1 MSELRSADDVLSVS
15 NLSISYRRRARAMR
29 VVSDVSFSIRRGEAY
44 GLVGESGCGKST
56 IAMAVMAYLA
66 DNALIDGGS
75 IRLLGDEVIG
85 ARAADLREWRA
96 SRVAM
101 VYQDPGSS
109 LNPTMRVGRQL
120 AEVYRYHDH
129 VSWDAANASALTML
143 ERVQF
148 ADPRTILERY
158 PHELSGGQQ
167 QRVMIAMALA
177 ANPALLILDEPTTGL
192 DATVEAE
199 ILDLVEELLRDI
211 GTAALFISHNLAIVS
226 RLCDRVGVLY
236 AGRLVEEGPA
246 SEVLHTPHH
255 PYSIGLL
262 NSIPHWGATKDHL
275 RLLPIPGDPPALGQI
290 PSGCAFA
297 SRCAIAED
305 ACLAAPPPLAPCSGV
320 HSLSACLRRD
330 DAADL
335 AAVVAKNEAADGPAP
350 VATPV
355 RIGREAVVE
364 VTDVIKRFSAHG
376 TTLTAVSDLS
386 LTLHRGEIL
395 GLVGES
401 GSGKTTLARTIA
413 GLYRADG
420 GAVRVGDATTRS
432 RRERASFLQMVFQ
445 NPDTALNA
453 KFRVARLLG
462 RSVKRLNPGLS
473 ADERQA
479 KVLDVAR
486 SVKLQESHL
495 DLLPG
500 ALSGGLK
507 QRVAIG
513 RAFTGDPTVVV
524 LDEPASALDVSVQAT
539 ILNLLVDLQREHD
552 LAYLFISHDLSVV
565 RYLSDR
571 IAVMYLGELVEIGP
585 AESVMRP
592 PHHPYTEVLLSANA
606 AAIAAGR
613 ARIRLRGPS
622 PSLANPPSGCRFH
635 TRCPRSLGELCATVA
650 PPMQVADAGHQY
662 RCHIEPSAL
671 ATLQSLRPDAAAAR
685 DAETTTDTDATTT
698 RSTRGH
704 S

>member
-1 MSELRSADDVLSVS
+1 MTDSTTTEDVLSVS

-29 VVSDVSFSIRRGEAY
+29 VVSDVNFTIRRGEAY

-56 IAMAVMAYLA
+56 IAMAVMSYLA
-66 DNALIDGGS
+66 NNAVIDDGS

-85 ARAADLREWRA
+85 ARAADLRAWRA

-129 VSWDAANASALTML
+129 VSWDQADASALAMF

-148 ADPRTILERY
+148 ADPRKILDRY

-226 RLCDRVGVLY
+226 RLCERVGVLY

-246 SEVLHTPHH
+246 GEVLRTPHH

-262 NSIPHWGATKDHL
+262 NSIPRWGATKDHS
-275 RLLPIPGDPPALGQI
+275 RLLPIPGDPPALGEI

-297 SRCAIAED
+297 GRCAIALDE
-305 ACLAAPPPLAPCSGV
+305 CLVAPPPLAPGAGV

-330 DAADL
+330 DAAAL
-335 AAVVAKNEAADGPAP
+335 AAVTVKNAETDRPTP

-355 RIGREAVVE
+355 SIRREPVVE
-364 VTDVIKRFSAHG
+364 LTNVVKRFDAHG
-376 TTLTAVSDLS
+376 ASLTAVSDLS
-386 LTLHRGEIL
+386 LTIQRGEIL

-420 GAVRVGDATTRS
+420 GVVAVGGAGERS
-432 RRERASFLQMVFQ
+432 RVERARFLQMVFQ
-445 NPDTALNA
+445 NPDTALNP

-462 RSVKRLNPGLS
+462 RSVKRLNRGLS
-473 ADERQA
+473 ADEREA
-479 KVLDVAR
+479 KVLDIAR
-486 SVKLQESHL
+486 SVKLQVSHL

-571 IAVMYLGELVEIGP
+571 IAVMYLGELVEVGP
-585 AESVMRP
+585 AEAVMAP

-613 ARIRLRGPS
+613 PRIRLRGPS
-622 PSLANPPSGCRFH
+622 PSLANPPTGCRFH
-635 TRCPRSLGELCATVA
+635 TRCPRSLGDQCRDEV
-650 PPMQVADAGHQY
+650 PPMQTAAAGHHY
-662 RCHIEPSAL
+662 RCHIEPTAL
-671 ATLQSLRPDAAAAR
+671 AALQSSPPSD
-685 DAETTTDTDATTT
+685 
-698 RSTRGH
+698 S
-704 S
+704 

>member
-1 MSELRSADDVLSVS
+1 MSELTTADDVLSVS
-15 NLSISYRRRARAMR
+15 DLSISYRRRARAMR
-29 VVSDVSFSIRRGEAY
+29 VVSDVNFTIRRGEAY

-66 DNALIDGGS
+66 DNAQIDSGS

-85 ARAADLREWRA
+85 ARAADLRDWRA

-129 VSWDAANASALTML
+129 VTWDKANAAALSMF

-148 ADPRTILERY
+148 ADPRKILERY

-236 AGRLVEEGPA
+236 AGRLAEEGPA
-246 SEVLHTPHH
+246 TEVLRTPRH

-275 RLLPIPGDPPALGQI
+275 RLLPIPGDPPAIGQI

-297 SRCAIAED
+297 GRCAIAQD
-305 ACLAAPPPLAPCSGV
+305 ACLTAPPVLAPCEGA

-330 DAADL
+330 EPAAL
-335 AAVVAKNEAADGPAP
+335 AEVAAKNMVADGPGP

-355 RIGREAVVE
+355 RISREAVVE
-364 VTDVIKRFSAHG
+364 VTDVVKRFSTHG

-386 LTLHRGEIL
+386 LTLHQGEIL

-420 GAVRVGDATTRS
+420 GSVAVGGAVERS
-432 RRERASFLQMVFQ
+432 RRERASYLQMVFQ

-473 ADERQA
+473 ADERHA
-479 KVLDVAR
+479 KVIDIAR
-486 SVKLQESHL
+486 SVKLLESHL

-513 RAFTGDPTVVV
+513 RAFTGDPKVVV

-539 ILNLLVDLQREHD
+539 ILNLLVDLQREHG

-571 IAVMYLGELVEIGP
+571 IAVMYLGELVEVGP
-585 AESVMRP
+585 AESVMSP

-613 ARIRLRGPS
+613 PRIRLRGPS

-635 TRCPRSLGELCATVA
+635 TRCPRSLGDLCRDVV
-650 PPMQVADAGHQY
+650 PPMQNAGEGHQY
-662 RCHIEPSAL
+662 RCHIDPTTL
-671 ATLQSLRPDAAAAR
+671 AGLQSSRPEA
-685 DAETTTDTDATTT
+685 
-698 RSTRGH
+698 S
-704 S
+704 

>member
-1 MSELRSADDVLSVS
+1 MSELTTSDDVLSVS
-15 NLSISYRRRARAMR
+15 NLSISYRRRAHAMR
-29 VVSDVSFSIRRGEAY
+29 VVSDVNFSIRRGEAY

-66 DNALIDGGS
+66 DNAQIDGGS

-85 ARAADLREWRA
+85 ARAADLRDWRA

-129 VSWDAANASALTML
+129 VTWDQANASALSMF

-148 ADPRTILERY
+148 ADPRRILERY

-177 ANPALLILDEPTTGL
+177 ANPTLLILDEPTTGL

-226 RLCDRVGVLY
+226 RLCERVGVLY

-246 SEVLHTPHH
+246 TEVLRSPHH

-297 SRCAIAED
+297 GRCAIAQE
-305 ACLAAPPPLAPCSGV
+305 ACLVAAPPLAPCVGV
-320 HSLSACLRRD
+320 RSLSACLRRD
-330 DAADL
+330 ESEAL
-335 AAVVAKNEAADGPAP
+335 AAVTEKNVESDRPVA

-364 VTDVIKRFSAHG
+364 VTDVVKRFSAHG
-376 TTLTAVSDLS
+376 TALTAVSDLS
-386 LTLHRGEIL
+386 LTIHRGEIL

-413 GLYRADG
+413 GLYRADE
-420 GAVRVGDATTRS
+420 GAVTVGGSEERS
-432 RRERASFLQMVFQ
+432 RGERARYLQMVFQ
-445 NPDTALNA
+445 NPDTALNP

-462 RSVKRLNPGLS
+462 RSVKRLNHGLS
-473 ADERQA
+473 ADERHA
-479 KVLDVAR
+479 KVLEVAR

-513 RAFTGDPTVVV
+513 RAFTGDPSVVV

-585 AESVMRP
+585 AESVMSP

-606 AAIAAGR
+606 AAIATGR
-613 ARIRLRGPS
+613 PRIRLRGPS
-622 PSLANPPSGCRFH
+622 PSLANPPTGCRFH
-635 TRCPRSLGELCATVA
+635 TRCPRSLGDLCRDVA
-650 PPMQVADAGHQY
+650 PPMQRGAEGHEY
-662 RCHIEPSAL
+662 RCHIDP
-671 ATLQSLRPDAAAAR
+671 ATLAALQSSPPDA
-685 DAETTTDTDATTT
+685 
-698 RSTRGH
+698 S
-704 S
+704 